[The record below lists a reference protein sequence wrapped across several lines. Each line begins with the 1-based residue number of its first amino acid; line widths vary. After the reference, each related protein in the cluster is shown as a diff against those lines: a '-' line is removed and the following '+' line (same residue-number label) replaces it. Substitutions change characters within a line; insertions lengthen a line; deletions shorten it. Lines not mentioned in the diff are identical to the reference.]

1 MSGDGGGL
9 DTGSAM
15 NDFSPASTPTPTGA
29 PLDGGAPVESVSPE
43 APPPRRARIALIK
56 RLADVVS
63 LPSSRV
69 NAFERS
75 MTSNLLV
82 ETLSGASLDERKRV
96 ALRVS
101 TQTDLPPDLA
111 AFLLQGEAEVASILL
126 AETPLSD
133 SDLVQCARLCTV
145 EHRLAIVRRRD
156 VAELVAEAALEF
168 KEPVV
173 IEAALKNAGVRL
185 SARTLDLAVS
195 LSRESPRLPPLLLR
209 RHEIRPA
216 QAYVMFWWCQPDER
230 KTILQRFAVGREVVQ
245 EAASDVFGLAAA
257 ENWADPVVRKSLQF
271 VERRQRNRAAV
282 DRSAFESLE
291 AAVIAAEAGL
301 TRAIAREIGFLSGIK
316 PATAAKILTD
326 PTGEPLAVLCKAT
339 GLKRPALLSLWRG
352 MRRPEATSSG
362 ETAPALERTT
372 EIYDMMAVD
381 RAQTVLRYWNWSLSS
396 ALTPAL
402 VLAMRDRDEGL
413 ENLTLP
419 ERSAVMALDL
429 DRKA

>member
-1 MSGDGGGL
+1 MTLGSRIAWDDTVLPFQL
-9 DTGSAM
+9 DRADIRGRIAR
-15 NDFSPASTPTPTGA
+15 
-29 PLDGGAPVESVSPE
+29 LDGALDRILRQHDYPPAIGA
-43 APPPRRARIALIK
+43 
-56 RLADVVS
+56 
-63 LPSSRV
+63 
-69 NAFERS
+69 
-75 MTSNLLV
+75 
-82 ETLSGASLDERKRV
+82 
-96 ALRVS
+96 
-101 TQTDLPPDLA
+101 
-111 AFLLQGEAEVASILL
+111 
-126 AETPLSD
+126 
-133 SDLVQCARLCTV
+133 
-145 EHRLAIVRRRD
+145 
-156 VAELVAEAALEF
+156 LVAEAALEF

-282 DRSAFESLE
+282 
-291 AAVIAAEAGL
+291 AGL